1 MEKPMQL
8 RALTYFALVLAAAGP
23 GAETFQTGDWKGR
36 ANFNSEG
43 AFTDCTI
50 LLADPESTTIG
61 FVMTHG
67 GDLGMIVANSALNMK
82 PGAKKP
88 VIIHMDGLDSF
99 AAMSDVVAKTG
110 VLVPLEI
117 DGALVR
123 NIEQDKEF
131 RVTMREKEFN
141 LQLSDTREALK
152 TLKTCVETHRGKKRI
167 EL

>member
-1 MEKPMQL
+1 MQL
-8 RALTYFALVLAAAGP
+8 WALTYFALVLAAAEP
-23 GAETFQTGDWKGR
+23 RTETFQTGDWKGR

-43 AFTDCTI
+43 AFTDCTV
-50 LLADPESTTIG
+50 LLADPEG
-61 FVMTHG
+61 N
-67 GDLGMIVANSALNMK
+67 LGMIVANSALNMK
-82 PGAKKP
+82 PGTKKP

-99 AAMSDVVAKTG
+99 AAMSDVVAETG

-131 RVTMREKEFN
+131 RVTVREKELN
-141 LQLSDTREALK
+141 LQLSGTREALK

>member
-1 MEKPMQL
+1 MEKSMQL
-8 RALTYFALVLAAAGP
+8 WALTYFALVLAAAEP
-23 GAETFQTGDWKGR
+23 RTETFQTGDWKGR

-43 AFTDCTI
+43 AFTDCTV
-50 LLADPESTTIG
+50 LLADPEG
-61 FVMTHG
+61 N
-67 GDLGMIVANSALNMK
+67 LGMIVANSALNMK
-82 PGAKKP
+82 PGTKKP

-99 AAMSDVVAKTG
+99 AAMSDVVAETG

-131 RVTMREKEFN
+131 RVTVREKELN
-141 LQLSDTREALK
+141 LQLSGTREALK